1 MKTLFNWRKDSQA
14 VHRGGLT
21 HFLPKDSVY
30 VYFRYLDEEKV
41 MVILNK
47 NTEPYSLAMERFGEV
62 LGDAGSGVD
71 VIRGG
76 AYDLTSAIGLEPRTA
91 LVLQVD

>member
-1 MKTLFNWRKDSQA
+1 MKTLFNWRKNSQA

-21 HFLPKDSVY
+21 HFLPKDGVY
-30 VYFRYLDEEKV
+30 VYFRYLDDEKV
-41 MVILNK
+41 MVVLNK
-47 NTEPYSLAMERFGEV
+47 NVDPYTLATERFREV

-76 AYDLTSAIGLEPRTA
+76 TFDLASSIDLDPRTA
-91 LVLQVD
+91 LVLEVE